1 MNTPQDVVIL
11 GLSITSSWGNGHAT
25 TYRGLVRALAAMG
38 HRVHFLERDVPWYAE
53 NRDLPAPPYCKLSLY
68 RDLEE
73 LDALHGQA
81 LRDADLVIVGSYVP
95 DGRAAARL
103 ALARARGITAFYDI
117 DTPVTVAALER
128 GDCAYLDRALVSAFD
143 LYLSFTGGPLLRHIE
158 RELGARAARPLYC
171 SADPEIHRP
180 SASAAAR
187 WDLGY
192 VGTYSAD
199 RQPGLD
205 ELLLEPARARPERRF
220 AVAGPQYP
228 GSIAWPA
235 NVERIEHLPPARHAA
250 FYSAQRYTLN
260 LTRAD
265 MIRAGHSPSVRV
277 FEAAACAT
285 PVVSDRWPGLEAFF
299 VPGKEILLAGSPAEV
314 LALLDG
320 VPEPERRALG
330 ERARQRVLLE
340 HTGGHRAEALL
351 GYLAEARER
360 RAVRRNGVHGRN
372 GANGRNGTHPRNGKP
387 AAAGRAAGDRSSA
400 AYPDQE

>member
-1 MNTPQDVVIL
+1 MNAPRDVVIL

-53 NRDLPAPPYCKLSLY
+53 NRDLPAPPYCRVSLY
-68 RDLEE
+68 RSLEE
-73 LDALHGQA
+73 LDAVHGPA
-81 LRDADLVIVGSYVP
+81 IRDADLVVLGSYVP
-95 DGRAAARL
+95 DGRAVARL
-103 ALARARGITAFYDI
+103 ALARARGVTAFYDI

-128 GDCAYLDRALVSAFD
+128 GACAYLDRALIRAFD
-143 LYLSFTGGPLLRHIE
+143 LYLSFTGGPLLRRIE
-158 RELGARAARPLYC
+158 RDLGSPAARPLYC
-171 SADPEIHRP
+171 SADPELHRP
-180 SASAAAR
+180 SADAAPR

-205 ELLLEPARARPERRF
+205 RLLLEPARARPAHGF
-220 AVAGPQYP
+220 AVAGPLYP
-228 GSIAWPA
+228 ASIAWPG

-250 FYSAQRYTLN
+250 FYCAQRYTLN

-265 MIRAGHSPSVRV
+265 MMRAGYSPSVRV

-285 PVVSDRWPGLEAFF
+285 PVVSDRWPGLERFF
-299 VPGKEILLAGSPAEV
+299 VPGEEILLAGSPPEV

-360 RAVRRNGVHGRN
+360 QAVRRSGMHARNGTHGRN
-372 GANGRNGTHPRNGKP
+372 GKQAAGESPQP
-387 AAAGRAAGDRSSA
+387 AADRSSA
-400 AYPDQE
+400 ALPDPE

>member
-1 MNTPQDVVIL
+1 MNAPQDVVIL

-68 RDLEE
+68 RSLEE
-73 LDALHGQA
+73 LDALHGAA

-103 ALARARGITAFYDI
+103 ALARARGVTAFYDI
-117 DTPVTVAALER
+117 DTPITVGALER
-128 GDCAYLDRALVSAFD
+128 GDCAYLDGALVRAFD
-143 LYLSFTGGPLLRHIE
+143 LYLSFTGGPLLRRIE

-180 SASAAAR
+180 SPHAPPR

-205 ELLLEPARARPERRF
+205 RLLLQPARARPSCRF

-228 GSIAWPA
+228 GSIAWPD
-235 NVERIEHLPPARHAA
+235 NVERIDHLSPARHAA

-265 MIRAGHSPSVRV
+265 MIRAGYSPSVRV
-277 FEAAACAT
+277 FEAAACET
-285 PVVSDRWPGLEAFF
+285 PVVSDPWPGLERFF
-299 VPGKEILLAGSPAEV
+299 VPGEEILLADSSGEV

-320 VPEPERRALG
+320 VAEPERRALG

-360 RAVRRNGVHGRN
+360 RAVKRMKAHARN
-372 GANGRNGTHPRNGKP
+372 GANGRNGKTVGAGPR
-387 AAAGRAAGDRSSA
+387 AAADRGSA
-400 AYPDQE
+400 AWPDQD

>member
-1 MNTPQDVVIL
+1 
-11 GLSITSSWGNGHAT
+11 
-25 TYRGLVRALAAMG
+25 MG

-53 NRDLPAPPYCKLSLY
+53 NRDLPEPPYCRLSLY
-68 RDLEE
+68 RNLEE
-73 LDALHGQA
+73 LDALHGPA
-81 LRDADLVIVGSYVP
+81 IRAADLVIVGSYVP
-95 DGRAAARL
+95 DGRAVAR
-103 ALARARGITAFYDI
+103 LARARARGVLAFYDI
-117 DTPVTVAALER
+117 DTPVTLASLER
-128 GDCAYLDRALVSAFD
+128 GDCTYLDRALVREVD
-143 LYLSFTGGPLLRHIE
+143 LYLSFTGGPLLRRFE
-158 RELGARAARPLYC
+158 RDLGAAAARPLYC

-180 SASAAAR
+180 SAAAVR

-199 RQPGLD
+199 RQPGV
-205 ELLLEPARARPERRF
+205 ERLLLEPARARPALRF

-228 GSIAWPA
+228 GSIVWPT

-265 MIRAGHSPSVRV
+265 MIRAGYSPSVRV

-285 PVVSDRWPGLEAFF
+285 PVVSDRWPGLEQFF
-299 VPGKEILLAGSPAEV
+299 APGEEILLAGSPHEV

-320 VPEPERRALG
+320 MPEPERRALG

-351 GYLAEARER
+351 AYLAEARER
-360 RAVRRNGVHGRN
+360 RAVRRNG
-372 GANGRNGTHPRNGKP
+372 THARNGKVAGNGKVARNGVP
-387 AAAGRAAGDRSSA
+387 ARDGTAGETGPA
-400 AYPDQE
+400 AYPDQD

>member
-1 MNTPQDVVIL
+1 MTGPLDVVIL

-53 NRDLPAPPYCKLSLY
+53 NRDLPEPPYCRLSLY
-68 RDLEE
+68 RNLEE
-73 LDALHGQA
+73 LDALHA
-81 LRDADLVIVGSYVP
+81 PAIRAADLVIVGSYVP
-95 DGRAAARL
+95 DGRAVAR
-103 ALARARGITAFYDI
+103 LARARARGVLAFYDI
-117 DTPVTVAALER
+117 DTPVTLASLER
-128 GDCAYLDRALVSAFD
+128 GDCAYLDRALVREVD
-143 LYLSFTGGPLLRHIE
+143 LYLSFTGGPLLRRFE
-158 RELGARAARPLYC
+158 RDLGAAAARPLYC

-180 SASAAAR
+180 SAAAIR

-199 RQPGLD
+199 RQAGV
-205 ELLLEPARARPERRF
+205 ERLLLEPARARPTLRF

-228 GSIAWPA
+228 GSIAWPT

-265 MIRAGHSPSVRV
+265 MIRAGYSPSVRV

-285 PVVSDRWPGLEAFF
+285 PVVSDRWPGLEQFF
-299 VPGKEILLAGSPAEV
+299 APGEEILLAGAPHEV

-320 VPEPERRALG
+320 MPEPERRALG

-351 GYLAEARER
+351 AYLEEARER
-360 RAVRRNGVHGRN
+360 RAVRRNGTRAGNRKIARN
-372 GANGRNGTHPRNGKP
+372 GKVPRNGVPVRDKGGTGP
-387 AAAGRAAGDRSSA
+387 V
-400 AYPDQE
+400 AYPDQD

>member
-73 LDALHGQA
+73 LDGLHA
-81 LRDADLVIVGSYVP
+81 ETIRDADLVIVGSYVP

-103 ALARARGITAFYDI
+103 ALARARGVTAFYDI
-117 DTPVTVAALER
+117 DTPVTLAALER
-128 GDCAYLDRALVSAFD
+128 GECAYLDRALVGAFD
-143 LYLSFTGGPLLRHIE
+143 LYLSFTGGPLLRRIE
-158 RELGARAARPLYC
+158 KDLGSPAARPLYC
-171 SADPEIHRP
+171 SADPELHRP
-180 SASAAAR
+180 SSGAARR

-199 RQPGLD
+199 RQPGV
-205 ELLLEPARARPERRF
+205 ERLLLDPARARPERRF

-228 GSIAWPA
+228 GSIVWPG
-235 NVERIEHLPPARHAA
+235 NVERVEHLPPARHAA

-265 MIRAGHSPSVRV
+265 MIRAGHSPSVRL

-285 PVVSDRWPGLEAFF
+285 PVVSDRWPGLEQFF

-314 LALLDG
+314 LAILDG
-320 VPEPERRALG
+320 VPEEERRSLG

-340 HTGGHRAEALL
+340 HTGGHRAEAIL

-360 RAVRRNGVHGRN
+360 RAVRRNGVHARS
-372 GANGRNGTHPRNGKP
+372 GANGRNGKQ
-387 AAAGRAAGDRSSA
+387 AAGAAPRPRSDRSSV
-400 AYPDQE
+400 AYPDQD